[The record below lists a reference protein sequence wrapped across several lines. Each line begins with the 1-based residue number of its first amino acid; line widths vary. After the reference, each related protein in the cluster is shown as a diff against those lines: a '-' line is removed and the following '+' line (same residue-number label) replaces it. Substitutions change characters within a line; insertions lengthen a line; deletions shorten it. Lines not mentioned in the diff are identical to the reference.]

1 MGTMHTI
8 ISATL
13 NTIYQQAGS
22 VASSTHFLFE
32 VADQPKDTFKVIHWQ
47 GSEAI
52 SGNYRYTLSLS
63 ASGAVDETTILGKNA
78 TLCIG
83 RDGDMRPIHGH
94 VSEICHL
101 GALATDHA
109 EEYQVVIESPL
120 AKLHL
125 IRHSRV
131 FLNLD
136 LKGVIE
142 QILLTAGFTAD
153 SFSIV
158 LKTAYPVRE
167 YIAQYNETDFDFFQ
181 RLLVHA
187 GVFYS
192 FVQQEEQA
200 LLVIRDDSTG
210 LTPLAGSVALIY
222 MPASGQIEGEET
234 VHLMQ
239 KAEHY
244 FPPHEKRPD
253 HSTRNSANT
262 FIIQDPT
269 PGKLTCAD
277 NNDDDYWSA
286 TMRTEAGYLV
296 LRRQQAIDC
305 QRTLYKAETNCRGI
319 AAGSTLTVSGNP
331 YKDSNGD
338 FLVVAV
344 LQQSGQA
351 QTFVFAGSFIT
362 ASCIAPPPA
371 KDRQKS
377 KPYHNELLLIKKDT
391 PYRPP
396 LDLVHSLY
404 ISGVIAARIVTTG
417 GECAYLDDYGRIR
430 LRMPFD
436 ATNTRAGADS
446 QATGMQALAGIPPL
460 LRAGDL
466 VHLSSVDGDPNWPV
480 IWT

>member
-1 MGTMHTI
+1 MP
-8 ISATL
+8 
-13 NTIYQQAGS
+13 GS

-32 VADQPKDTFKVIHWQ
+32 VADHPKNTFKVIHWQ
-47 GSEAI
+47 GGEVI

-63 ASGAVDETTILGKNA
+63 ASGAVDDSIILGQSA
-78 TLCIG
+78 TLSIC
-83 RDGDMRPIHGH
+83 RDGDMRMIHGC
-94 VSEICHL
+94 VSEITYL
-101 GALATDHA
+101 GARDTDHA

-120 AKLHL
+120 YKLNL
-125 IRHSRV
+125 TRHSRV

-142 QILLTAGFTAD
+142 QILLSAGFAVD
-153 SFSIV
+153 SFKFD
-158 LKTAYPVRE
+158 LKTTYPVRE

-187 GVFYS
+187 GVFFS
-192 FVQQEEQA
+192 FVQQEKQA
-200 LLVIRDDSTG
+200 VLVIRDDSTG
-210 LTPLAGSVALIY
+210 LTPLTGSVALIY
-222 MPASGQIEGEET
+222 MPASGQVEGEET

-239 KAEHY
+239 IAEHY

-253 HSTRNSANT
+253 HSSRNSANT

-296 LRRQQAIDC
+296 RRRQQAIDC

-319 AAGSTLTVSGNP
+319 AAGSTLTVSGYP
-331 YKDSNGD
+331 CKDSNGD

-344 LQQSGQA
+344 LQQGGQA
-351 QTFVFAGSFIT
+351 QGFVFAGSFIT
-362 ASCIAPPPA
+362 ASRIAAPPA
-371 KDRQKS
+371 KSRQKI

-396 LDLVHSLY
+396 LDLVRSLY
-404 ISGVIAARIVTTG
+404 INGVIAARIVTPG
-417 GECAYLDDYGRIR
+417 GDCAYLDDHGRIR

-436 ATNTRAGADS
+436 TTATQAGADS

-466 VHLSSVDGDPNWPV
+466 VHLASVDGDPNWPV